1 MRLLSA
7 GSGGIRCEGCFKT
20 AVLKILLARTNASEV
35 FFICKKVNNF
45 VIDRAKRL

>member
-7 GSGGIRCEGCFKT
+7 GSAGIRCEGCFET

-35 FFICKKVNNF
+35 FFICKKVNNY
-45 VIDRAKRL
+45 VIDRAKCL